1 METKT
6 EAHKSRNV
14 EPCGAVADTTVG
26 QDPTL
31 LVVVFATG
39 VLFGALAV
47 TVLGGV
53 RSVLR

>member
-6 EAHKSRNV
+6 EAHKTLDV
-14 EPCGAVADTTVG
+14 DPCGAVADTTVG

-39 VLFGALAV
+39 VLLGALAV
-47 TVLGGV
+47 TVLRDV